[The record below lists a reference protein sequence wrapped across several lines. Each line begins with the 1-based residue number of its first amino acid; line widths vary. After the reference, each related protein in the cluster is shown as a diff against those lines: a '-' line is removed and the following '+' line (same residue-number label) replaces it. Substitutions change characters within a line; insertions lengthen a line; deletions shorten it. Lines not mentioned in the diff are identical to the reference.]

1 MEVSRVLDPAIAA
14 FFAERKEAW
23 LKKNI
28 SAAMSDT
35 EVLEKQQECEQ
46 NFLLDNWLPDAAR
59 RICSRALTTHP
70 SKFSHPSTGVGKTN
84 IKDGTFVSPV
94 LFEGNQRNDGF
105 VRSGNVR
112 FDLTD
117 SVGDAGA
124 LAAED
129 FLRVTLSD
137 GMSVLQHIE
146 SETKVARELLT
157 VKGLDYEQLRSS
169 FLAIKSTSE
178 ETSTNSK
185 IKQVYFPVAD
195 QQYHLLSLL
204 THSGH
209 LFELR
214 QRLDALRFS
223 NEANDAREC
232 KKANRFHPVGYQE
245 IFGLTT
251 IGFGGT
257 KPANISVL
265 NNKFAGKA
273 HLLASMPPE
282 LTPRDI
288 RLPRTDFFIESFNA
302 WQAKEVLESLHRL
315 FLTDYNNI
323 NLRDGRDYR
332 IQQYVDLVI
341 EKMWQVRLFLEAYS
355 GELSSALPLEQKIW
369 LYPEFAEQRQQE
381 DEWLDKII
389 RHIARGLINHYSR
402 SKVITNPVTLADQE
416 LLAIEE
422 VVASNKENLR

>member
-1 MEVSRVLDPAIAA
+1 MEGSRVLDPAIAA

-46 NFLLDNWLPDAAR
+46 NFLLDNWLPDAAK
-59 RICSRALTTHP
+59 RAGQISVASHP
-70 SKFSHPSTGVGKTN
+70 CTFSHPSARKNKNGY
-84 IKDGTFVSPV
+84 VSSIIAKNKP
-94 LFEGNQRNDGF
+94 RIDGF
-105 VRSGNVR
+105 LRSGNV
-112 FDLTD
+112 
-117 SVGDAGA
+117 SVEPDALGNAAA
-124 LAAED
+124 LD
-129 FLRVTLSD
+129 VYKFLSLEMSD
-137 GMSVLQHIE
+137 QRSLLVHIE
-146 SETKVARELLT
+146 QESELARQLL
-157 VKGLDYEQLRSS
+157 DIPSCEYQALRDGFLKMVDSDQASVSS
-169 FLAIKSTSE
+169 
-178 ETSTNSK
+178 SK
-185 IKQVYFPVAD
+185 IKQVYFPIAD
-195 QQYHLLSLL
+195 GEYHLLSLL

-214 QRLDALRFS
+214 KRLDALRFGDAVK
-223 NEANDAREC
+223 EAREC
-232 KKANRFHPVGYQE
+232 KKTNHFHPEGYQE

-257 KPANISVL
+257 KPQNISVL
-265 NNKFAGKA
+265 NNQNAGKA
-273 HLLASMPPE
+273 HLLASIPPE

-288 RLPRTDFFIESFNA
+288 RLPKTDFFKESFTA
-302 WQAKEVLESLHRL
+302 RQAKEVLESLHRL
-315 FLTDYNNI
+315 FQIDYNNI

-369 LYPEFAEQRQQE
+369 LYPDFAEQRQQE

-402 SKVITNPVTLADQE
+402 SKVITNPVILADQE

>member
-1 MEVSRVLDPAIAA
+1 MIDPAITA

-46 NFLLDNWLPDAAR
+46 NFLLDNWLPDAAK
-59 RICSRALTTHP
+59 RAGQIAVASHP
-70 SKFSHPSTGVGKTN
+70 CTFSHPSARKNKNGY
-84 IKDGTFVSPV
+84 VSSIIAKNKP
-94 LFEGNQRNDGF
+94 RIDGF
-105 VRSGNVR
+105 LRSGNV
-112 FDLTD
+112 
-117 SVGDAGA
+117 SVEPDALGNAAA
-124 LAAED
+124 LD
-129 FLRVTLSD
+129 VYKFLSLEMSD
-137 GMSVLQHIE
+137 QRSLLVHIE
-146 SETKVARELLT
+146 QESELARQLL
-157 VKGLDYEQLRSS
+157 DIPSCEYQALRDGFLKMVDSDQASVSS
-169 FLAIKSTSE
+169 
-178 ETSTNSK
+178 SK
-185 IKQVYFPVAD
+185 IKQVYFPIAD
-195 QQYHLLSLL
+195 GEYHLLSLL

-214 QRLDALRFS
+214 KRLDALRFGDAVK
-223 NEANDAREC
+223 EAREC
-232 KKANRFHPVGYQE
+232 KKTNHFHPAGYQE

-257 KPANISVL
+257 KPQNISVL
-265 NNKFAGKA
+265 NNQNAGKA
-273 HLLASMPPE
+273 HLLASIPPE
-282 LTPRDI
+282 LTLRDI
-288 RLPRTDFFIESFNA
+288 RLPRTDFFKESFNA

-355 GELSSALPLEQKIW
+355 GELSSVLPLEQKIW
-369 LYPEFAEQRQQE
+369 LYPEFAEQRHQE

-402 SKVITNPVTLADQE
+402 SKVITSPITLADQE
-416 LLAIEE
+416 LLAIEK

>member
-1 MEVSRVLDPAIAA
+1 MEGSRVIDPVIAA

-28 SAAMSDT
+28 SAAMSDA

-46 NFLLDNWLPDAAR
+46 NFLLDNWLPDAAK
-59 RICSRALTTHP
+59 RAGQISVASHP
-70 SKFSHPSTGVGKTN
+70 CTFSHPSARKNKNGY
-84 IKDGTFVSPV
+84 VSSIIAKNKP
-94 LFEGNQRNDGF
+94 RIDGF
-105 VRSGNVR
+105 LRSGNV
-112 FDLTD
+112 
-117 SVGDAGA
+117 SVEPDALGNAAA
-124 LAAED
+124 LD
-129 FLRVTLSD
+129 VYKFLSLEMSD
-137 GMSVLQHIE
+137 QRSLLVHIE
-146 SETKVARELLT
+146 QESELARQLLDIPSCEFQT
-157 VKGLDYEQLRSS
+157 LRDGFLKMVDSDQASVSS
-169 FLAIKSTSE
+169 
-178 ETSTNSK
+178 SK
-185 IKQVYFPVAD
+185 IKQVYFPIAD
-195 QQYHLLSLL
+195 GEYHLLSLL

-214 QRLDALRFS
+214 KRLDALRFGDAVK
-223 NEANDAREC
+223 EAREC
-232 KKANRFHPVGYQE
+232 KKTNHFHPAGYQE

-257 KPANISVL
+257 KPQNISVL
-265 NNKFAGKA
+265 NNQNAGKA
-273 HLLASMPPE
+273 HLLASIPPE
-282 LTPRDI
+282 LTSRDI
-288 RLPRTDFFIESFNA
+288 RLPKTDFFKESFNA

-315 FLTDYNNI
+315 FQTDYNNI

>member
-1 MEVSRVLDPAIAA
+1 MEGSRVLDPAIAA

-46 NFLLDNWLPDAAR
+46 NFLLDNWLPDAAK
-59 RICSRALTTHP
+59 RAGQISVASHP
-70 SKFSHPSTGVGKTN
+70 CTFSHPSARKNKNGY
-84 IKDGTFVSPV
+84 VSSIIAKNKP
-94 LFEGNQRNDGF
+94 RIDGF
-105 VRSGNVR
+105 LRSGNV
-112 FDLTD
+112 
-117 SVGDAGA
+117 SVEPDALGNAAA
-124 LAAED
+124 LD
-129 FLRVTLSD
+129 VYKFLSLEMSD
-137 GMSVLQHIE
+137 QRSLLVHIE
-146 SETKVARELLT
+146 QESELARQLL
-157 VKGLDYEQLRSS
+157 DIPSCEYQALRDGFLKMVDSDQASVSS
-169 FLAIKSTSE
+169 
-178 ETSTNSK
+178 SK
-185 IKQVYFPVAD
+185 IKQVYFPIAD
-195 QQYHLLSLL
+195 GEYHLLSLL

-214 QRLDALRFS
+214 KRLDALRFGDAVK
-223 NEANDAREC
+223 EAREC
-232 KKANRFHPVGYQE
+232 KKTNHFHPAGYQE

-257 KPANISVL
+257 KPQNISVL
-265 NNKFAGKA
+265 NNQNAGKA
-273 HLLASMPPE
+273 HLLASIPPE
-282 LTPRDI
+282 LTSRDI
-288 RLPRTDFFIESFNA
+288 RLPKTDFFKESFTA
-302 WQAKEVLESLHRL
+302 RQAKEVLEALHRL

-323 NLRDGRDYR
+323 NIRDGRDYR

-416 LLAIEE
+416 LLAIEK

>member
-1 MEVSRVLDPAIAA
+1 MIDPAITA

-28 SAAMSDT
+28 SAAMSDA

-46 NFLLDNWLPDAAR
+46 NFLLDNWLSDAAK
-59 RICSRALTTHP
+59 RAGQISVASHP
-70 SKFSHPSTGVGKTN
+70 CTFSHPSARKNKNGY
-84 IKDGTFVSPV
+84 VSSIIAKNKP
-94 LFEGNQRNDGF
+94 RIDGF
-105 VRSGNVR
+105 LRSGNV
-112 FDLTD
+112 
-117 SVGDAGA
+117 SVEQDALGNAAA
-124 LAAED
+124 LD
-129 FLRVTLSD
+129 VYKFLSLEMSD
-137 GMSVLQHIE
+137 QRSLLVHIE
-146 SETKVARELLT
+146 QESDLARQLL
-157 VKGLDYEQLRSS
+157 DIPSCEYQALRDGFLKMIDSDQASVSS
-169 FLAIKSTSE
+169 
-178 ETSTNSK
+178 SK
-185 IKQVYFPVAD
+185 IKQVYFPIAD
-195 QQYHLLSLL
+195 GEYHLLSLL

-214 QRLDALRFS
+214 KRLDALRFGDAVK
-223 NEANDAREC
+223 EAREC
-232 KKANRFHPVGYQE
+232 KKTNHFHPAGYQE

-257 KPANISVL
+257 KPQNISVL
-265 NNKFAGKA
+265 NNQNAGKA
-273 HLLASMPPE
+273 HLLVSIPPE

-288 RLPRTDFFIESFNA
+288 RLPRTDFFKESFTA
-302 WQAKEVLESLHRL
+302 WQAKEVLEALHRL
-315 FLTDYNNI
+315 FQTDYNNV

-369 LYPEFAEQRQQE
+369 LYPEFADLRHQE

-402 SKVITNPVTLADQE
+402 SKVITSPITLADQE
-416 LLAIEE
+416 LLAIEK

>member
-1 MEVSRVLDPAIAA
+1 MEGSRVLDPAIAA

-46 NFLLDNWLPDAAR
+46 NFLLDNWLPDAAK
-59 RICSRALTTHP
+59 RAGQISVASHP
-70 SKFSHPSTGVGKTN
+70 CTFSHPSARKNKNGY
-84 IKDGTFVSPV
+84 VSSIIAKNKP
-94 LFEGNQRNDGF
+94 RIDGF
-105 VRSGNVR
+105 LRSGNV
-112 FDLTD
+112 
-117 SVGDAGA
+117 SVEPDALGNAAA
-124 LAAED
+124 LD
-129 FLRVTLSD
+129 VYKFLSLEMSD
-137 GMSVLQHIE
+137 QRSLLVHIE
-146 SETKVARELLT
+146 QESELARQLL
-157 VKGLDYEQLRSS
+157 DIPSCEYQALRDGFLKMVDSDQASVSS
-169 FLAIKSTSE
+169 
-178 ETSTNSK
+178 SK
-185 IKQVYFPVAD
+185 IKQVYFPIAD
-195 QQYHLLSLL
+195 GEYHLLSLL

-214 QRLDALRFS
+214 KRLDALRFGDS
-223 NEANDAREC
+223 VKEAREC
-232 KKANRFHPVGYQE
+232 KKTNHFHPAGYQE

-257 KPANISVL
+257 KPQNISVL
-265 NNKFAGKA
+265 NNQNAGKA

-288 RLPRTDFFIESFNA
+288 RLPKTDFFKECFTA

-315 FLTDYNNI
+315 FQTDYNNV

-341 EKMWQVRLFLEAYS
+341 EKMWQVRLFLEDYS
-355 GELSSALPLEQKIW
+355 GELSSVLPLEQKIW

-381 DEWLDKII
+381 DEWLDKLA
-389 RHIARGLINHYSR
+389 RHIARGFINHYSH
-402 SKVITNPVTLADQE
+402 SKVIANPVTLADHE
-416 LLAIEE
+416 LLAIEK

>member
-1 MEVSRVLDPAIAA
+1 MEGSRVLDPAIAA

-46 NFLLDNWLPDAAR
+46 NFLLDNWLPDAAK
-59 RICSRALTTHP
+59 RAGQIAVASHP
-70 SKFSHPSTGVGKTN
+70 CTFSHPSARKNKNGY
-84 IKDGTFVSPV
+84 VSSIIAKNKP
-94 LFEGNQRNDGF
+94 RIDGF
-105 VRSGNVR
+105 LRSGNV
-112 FDLTD
+112 
-117 SVGDAGA
+117 SVEPDALGNAAA
-124 LAAED
+124 LD
-129 FLRVTLSD
+129 VYKFLSLEMSD
-137 GMSVLQHIE
+137 QRSLLVHIE
-146 SETKVARELLT
+146 QESELARQLL
-157 VKGLDYEQLRSS
+157 DIPSCEYQALRDGFLKMVDSDQASVSS
-169 FLAIKSTSE
+169 
-178 ETSTNSK
+178 SK
-185 IKQVYFPVAD
+185 IKQVYFPIAD
-195 QQYHLLSLL
+195 GEYHLLSLL

-214 QRLDALRFS
+214 KRLDALRFGDAVK
-223 NEANDAREC
+223 EAREC
-232 KKANRFHPVGYQE
+232 KKTNHFHPAGYQE

-257 KPANISVL
+257 KPQNISVL
-265 NNKFAGKA
+265 NNQNAGKA
-273 HLLASMPPE
+273 HLLASIPPE
-282 LTPRDI
+282 LTSRDI
-288 RLPRTDFFIESFNA
+288 RLPKTDFFKESFTA
-302 WQAKEVLESLHRL
+302 RQAKEVLEALHRL

-323 NLRDGRDYR
+323 NIRDGRDYR

-416 LLAIEE
+416 LLAIEK

>member
-1 MEVSRVLDPAIAA
+1 MEGSRVLDPAIAA

-28 SAAMSDT
+28 SAAMSDA

-46 NFLLDNWLPDAAR
+46 NFLLDNWLPDAAK
-59 RICSRALTTHP
+59 RAGQISVASHP
-70 SKFSHPSTGVGKTN
+70 CTFSHPSARKNKNGY
-84 IKDGTFVSPV
+84 VSSIIAKNKP
-94 LFEGNQRNDGF
+94 RIDGF
-105 VRSGNVR
+105 LRSGNV
-112 FDLTD
+112 
-117 SVGDAGA
+117 SVEPDALGNAAA
-124 LAAED
+124 LD
-129 FLRVTLSD
+129 VYKFLSLEMSD
-137 GMSVLQHIE
+137 QRSLLVHIE
-146 SETKVARELLT
+146 QESELARQLL
-157 VKGLDYEQLRSS
+157 DIPSCEYQALRDGFLKMVDSDQASVSS
-169 FLAIKSTSE
+169 
-178 ETSTNSK
+178 SK
-185 IKQVYFPVAD
+185 IKQVYFPIAD
-195 QQYHLLSLL
+195 GEYHLLSLL

-214 QRLDALRFS
+214 KRLDALRFGDAVK
-223 NEANDAREC
+223 EAREC
-232 KKANRFHPVGYQE
+232 KKTNHFHPAGYQE

-257 KPANISVL
+257 KPQNISVL
-265 NNKFAGKA
+265 NNQNAGKA
-273 HLLASMPPE
+273 HLLASIPPE

-288 RLPRTDFFIESFNA
+288 RLPETDFFKESFNA

-315 FLTDYNNI
+315 FQTDYNNI

>member
-1 MEVSRVLDPAIAA
+1 MIDPVIAA

-28 SAAMSDT
+28 SAAMSDA

-46 NFLLDNWLPDAAR
+46 NFLLDNWLPDAAK
-59 RICSRALTTHP
+59 RAGQIAVASHP
-70 SKFSHPSTGVGKTN
+70 CTFSHPSARKNKNGY
-84 IKDGTFVSPV
+84 VSSIIAKNKP
-94 LFEGNQRNDGF
+94 RIDGF
-105 VRSGNVR
+105 LRSGNV
-112 FDLTD
+112 
-117 SVGDAGA
+117 SVEPDALGNAAA
-124 LAAED
+124 LD
-129 FLRVTLSD
+129 VYKFLSLEMSD
-137 GMSVLQHIE
+137 QRSLLVHIE
-146 SETKVARELLT
+146 QESELARQLL
-157 VKGLDYEQLRSS
+157 DIPSCEYQALRDGFLKMVDSDQASVSS
-169 FLAIKSTSE
+169 
-178 ETSTNSK
+178 SK
-185 IKQVYFPVAD
+185 IKQVYFPIAD
-195 QQYHLLSLL
+195 GEYHLLSLL

-214 QRLDALRFS
+214 KRLDALRFGDAVK
-223 NEANDAREC
+223 EAREC
-232 KKANRFHPVGYQE
+232 KKTNHFHPAGYQE

-257 KPANISVL
+257 KPQNISVL
-265 NNKFAGKA
+265 NNQNAGKA
-273 HLLASMPPE
+273 HLLASIPPE
-282 LTPRDI
+282 LTSRDI
-288 RLPRTDFFIESFNA
+288 RLPKTDFFKESFNA

-315 FLTDYNNI
+315 FQTDYNNI

>member
-1 MEVSRVLDPAIAA
+1 MIDPAITA

-46 NFLLDNWLPDAAR
+46 NFLLDNWLPDAAK
-59 RICSRALTTHP
+59 RAGQIAVASHP
-70 SKFSHPSTGVGKTN
+70 CTFSHPSARKNKNGY
-84 IKDGTFVSPV
+84 VSSIIAKNKP
-94 LFEGNQRNDGF
+94 RIDGF
-105 VRSGNVR
+105 LRSGNV
-112 FDLTD
+112 
-117 SVGDAGA
+117 SVEPDALGNAAA
-124 LAAED
+124 LD
-129 FLRVTLSD
+129 VYKFLSLEMSD
-137 GMSVLQHIE
+137 QRSLLVHIE
-146 SETKVARELLT
+146 QESELARQLL
-157 VKGLDYEQLRSS
+157 DIPSCEYQALRDGFLKMVDSDQASVSS
-169 FLAIKSTSE
+169 
-178 ETSTNSK
+178 SK
-185 IKQVYFPVAD
+185 IKQVYFPIAD
-195 QQYHLLSLL
+195 GEYHLLSLL

-214 QRLDALRFS
+214 KRLDALRFGDAVK
-223 NEANDAREC
+223 EAREC
-232 KKANRFHPVGYQE
+232 KKTNHFHPAGYQE

-257 KPANISVL
+257 KPQNISVL
-265 NNKFAGKA
+265 NNQNAGKA
-273 HLLASMPPE
+273 HLLASIPPE

-288 RLPRTDFFIESFNA
+288 RLPKTDFFKESFNA

-315 FLTDYNNI
+315 FQTDYNNI

>member
-1 MEVSRVLDPAIAA
+1 MIDPAITA

-28 SAAMSDT
+28 SAAMSDA

-46 NFLLDNWLPDAAR
+46 NFLLDNWLPDAAK
-59 RICSRALTTHP
+59 RAGQISVASHP
-70 SKFSHPSTGVGKTN
+70 CTFSHPSARKNKNGY
-84 IKDGTFVSPV
+84 VSSIIAKNKP
-94 LFEGNQRNDGF
+94 RIDGF
-105 VRSGNVR
+105 LRSGNV
-112 FDLTD
+112 
-117 SVGDAGA
+117 SVEQDALGNAAA
-124 LAAED
+124 LD
-129 FLRVTLSD
+129 VYKFLSLEMSD
-137 GMSVLQHIE
+137 QRSLLVHIE
-146 SETKVARELLT
+146 QESDLARQLL
-157 VKGLDYEQLRSS
+157 DIPSCEYQALRDGFLKMIDSDQASVSS
-169 FLAIKSTSE
+169 
-178 ETSTNSK
+178 SK
-185 IKQVYFPVAD
+185 IKQVYFPIAD
-195 QQYHLLSLL
+195 GEYHLLSLL

-214 QRLDALRFS
+214 KRLDALRFGDAVK
-223 NEANDAREC
+223 EAREC
-232 KKANRFHPVGYQE
+232 KKKNHFHPAGYQE

-257 KPANISVL
+257 KPQNISVL
-265 NNKFAGKA
+265 NNQNAGKA
-273 HLLASMPPE
+273 HLLVSIPPE

-288 RLPRTDFFIESFNA
+288 RLPRTDFFKESFTA
-302 WQAKEVLESLHRL
+302 WQAKEVLEALHRL
-315 FLTDYNNI
+315 FQTDYNNV

-369 LYPEFAEQRQQE
+369 LYPEFADLRHQE

-402 SKVITNPVTLADQE
+402 SKVITSPITLADQE
-416 LLAIEE
+416 LLAIEK

>member
-1 MEVSRVLDPAIAA
+1 MEGCSVLDPAIAA

-28 SAAMSDT
+28 SAAMSDI

-46 NFLLDNWLPDAAR
+46 NFLLDNWLPDAAK
-59 RICSRALTTHP
+59 RAGQIAVASHP
-70 SKFSHPSTGVGKTN
+70 CTFSHPSARKNKNGY
-84 IKDGTFVSPV
+84 VSSIIAKNK
-94 LFEGNQRNDGF
+94 LRIDGF
-105 VRSGNVR
+105 LRSGNV
-112 FDLTD
+112 
-117 SVGDAGA
+117 SVEPDALGNAAA
-124 LAAED
+124 LD
-129 FLRVTLSD
+129 VYKFLSLEMSD
-137 GMSVLQHIE
+137 QRSLLVHIE
-146 SETKVARELLT
+146 QESELARQLLDIPSCEYQALRDGFLKM
-157 VKGLDYEQLRSS
+157 VDNEQASVSS
-169 FLAIKSTSE
+169 
-178 ETSTNSK
+178 SK
-185 IKQVYFPVAD
+185 IKQVYFPIAD
-195 QQYHLLSLL
+195 GDYHLLSLL

-214 QRLDALRFS
+214 KRLDALRFGDAVK
-223 NEANDAREC
+223 EAREC
-232 KKANRFHPVGYQE
+232 KKTNHFHPAGYQE

-257 KPANISVL
+257 KPQNISVL
-265 NNKFAGKA
+265 NNQNAGKA
-273 HLLASMPPE
+273 HLLASIPPE

-288 RLPRTDFFIESFNA
+288 RLPRTDFFKESFNA

-323 NLRDGRDYR
+323 NLRDGRDYC

-341 EKMWQVRLFLEAYS
+341 EKMWQVRLFLEEYS
-355 GELSSALPLEQKIW
+355 GELSSALPLEQQIW

-402 SKVITNPVTLADQE
+402 SKVITSPVTLADQE
-416 LLAIEE
+416 LLAIEK

>member
-1 MEVSRVLDPAIAA
+1 MIDPAITA

-28 SAAMSDT
+28 SAAMSDA

-46 NFLLDNWLPDAAR
+46 NFLLDNWLPDAAK
-59 RICSRALTTHP
+59 RAGQISVASHP
-70 SKFSHPSTGVGKTN
+70 CTFSHPSARKNKNGY
-84 IKDGTFVSPV
+84 VSSIIAKNKPRV
-94 LFEGNQRNDGF
+94 DGF
-105 VRSGNVR
+105 LRSGNV
-112 FDLTD
+112 
-117 SVGDAGA
+117 SVELDALGNAAA
-124 LAAED
+124 LD
-129 FLRVTLSD
+129 VYKFLSLEMSD
-137 GMSVLQHIE
+137 QRSLLVHIE
-146 SETKVARELLT
+146 QESELARQLL
-157 VKGLDYEQLRSS
+157 DIPSCEYQALRDGFLKMVDSDQASVSS
-169 FLAIKSTSE
+169 
-178 ETSTNSK
+178 SK
-185 IKQVYFPVAD
+185 IKQVYFPIAD
-195 QQYHLLSLL
+195 GEYHLLSLL

-214 QRLDALRFS
+214 KRLDALRFGDAVK
-223 NEANDAREC
+223 EAREC
-232 KKANRFHPVGYQE
+232 KKTNHFHPAGYQE

-257 KPANISVL
+257 KPQNISVL
-265 NNKFAGKA
+265 NNQNAGKA
-273 HLLASMPPE
+273 HLLASIPPE

-288 RLPRTDFFIESFNA
+288 RLPKTDFFKESFNA

-315 FLTDYNNI
+315 FQTDYNNI

>member
-1 MEVSRVLDPAIAA
+1 MEGSRVLDPAIVA

-46 NFLLDNWLPDAAR
+46 NFLLDNWLPDAAK
-59 RICSRALTTHP
+59 RAGQISVASHP
-70 SKFSHPSTGVGKTN
+70 CTFSHPSARKNKNGY
-84 IKDGTFVSPV
+84 VSSIIAKNKP
-94 LFEGNQRNDGF
+94 RIDGF
-105 VRSGNVR
+105 LRSGNV
-112 FDLTD
+112 
-117 SVGDAGA
+117 SVEPDALGNAAA
-124 LAAED
+124 LD
-129 FLRVTLSD
+129 VYKFLSLEMSD
-137 GMSVLQHIE
+137 QRSLLVHIE
-146 SETKVARELLT
+146 QESELARQLLDIPSCEYQ
-157 VKGLDYEQLRSS
+157 VLRDGFLKMVDSDQASVSS
-169 FLAIKSTSE
+169 
-178 ETSTNSK
+178 SK
-185 IKQVYFPVAD
+185 IKQVYFPIAD
-195 QQYHLLSLL
+195 GEYHLLSLL

-214 QRLDALRFS
+214 KRLDALRFGDAVK
-223 NEANDAREC
+223 EAREC
-232 KKANRFHPVGYQE
+232 KKTNHFHPAGYQE

-257 KPANISVL
+257 KPQNISVL
-265 NNKFAGKA
+265 NNQNAGKA

-288 RLPRTDFFIESFNA
+288 RLPRTDFFTESFTA
-302 WQAKEVLESLHRL
+302 WQAKEVLDALHRL
-315 FLTDYNNI
+315 FQTDYNNI

-355 GELSSALPLEQKIW
+355 GELSSALPVEQKIW
-369 LYPEFAEQRQQE
+369 LYPEFAEQRHQE
-381 DEWLDKII
+381 DEWRDKII

-402 SKVITNPVTLADQE
+402 SKVISNPVTLADQE

>member
-1 MEVSRVLDPAIAA
+1 MIDPAIAA

-28 SAAMSDT
+28 SAAMPDA

-46 NFLLDNWLPDAAR
+46 NFLLDNWLPDAAK
-59 RICSRALTTHP
+59 RAGQISVASHP
-70 SKFSHPSTGVGKTN
+70 CTFSHPSARKNKNGY
-84 IKDGTFVSPV
+84 VSSIIAKNKP
-94 LFEGNQRNDGF
+94 RIDGF
-105 VRSGNVR
+105 LRSGNV
-112 FDLTD
+112 
-117 SVGDAGA
+117 SVEPDALGNAAA
-124 LAAED
+124 LD
-129 FLRVTLSD
+129 VYKFLSLEMSD
-137 GMSVLQHIE
+137 QRSLLVHIE
-146 SETKVARELLT
+146 QESELARQLL
-157 VKGLDYEQLRSS
+157 DIPSCEYQALRDGFLKMVDSDQASVSS
-169 FLAIKSTSE
+169 
-178 ETSTNSK
+178 SK
-185 IKQVYFPVAD
+185 IKQVYFPIAD
-195 QQYHLLSLL
+195 GEYHLLSLL

-214 QRLDALRFS
+214 KRLDALRFGDAVK
-223 NEANDAREC
+223 EAREC
-232 KKANRFHPVGYQE
+232 KKTNHFHPAGYQE

-257 KPANISVL
+257 KPQNISVL
-265 NNKFAGKA
+265 NNQNAGKA
-273 HLLASMPPE
+273 HLLASIPPE

-288 RLPRTDFFIESFNA
+288 RLPRTDFFKESFTA

-341 EKMWQVRLFLEAYS
+341 EKMWQVRLFLEEYS

-402 SKVITNPVTLADQE
+402 SKVIANPVTMADQE